1 MDLKCDIDF
10 RPIEVEVKAKVRI
23 GCIDEDDVSPGSF
36 GDCSRHGWNRYNKKS
51 GAITGICPGE
61 A

>member
-36 GDCSRHGWNRYNKKS
+36 GDCSRHG
-51 GAITGICPGE
+51 
-61 A
+61 